1 MQVDEFQRHIEAIYH
16 ERDKRRGLDGT
27 FRWFIEEV
35 GELAAALRDE
45 DKSIQ
50 AGEFA
55 DVLAWLSTLA
65 SLRGIELAEA
75 VKKYSG
81 GCPVCRAI
89 PCDCPEK

>member
-45 DKSIQ
+45 DKSTQ

-65 SLRGIELAEA
+65 SLRRIELAEA